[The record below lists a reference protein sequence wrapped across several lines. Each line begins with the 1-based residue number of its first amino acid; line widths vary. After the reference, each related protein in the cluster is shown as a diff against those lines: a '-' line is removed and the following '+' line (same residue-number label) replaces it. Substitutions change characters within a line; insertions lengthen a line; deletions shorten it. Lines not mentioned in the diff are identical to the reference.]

1 MRHIRVL
8 SEVPV
13 MKNWY
18 KNYTEMYIYILRFCL
33 RFIKLYRSYLT
44 NAQAIWKQRY
54 KWIYKL
60 IFIDI
65 IDNIIYASRT
75 CHQNSNQWQSSI
87 IVMCLRL
94 YHVTSINWQ
103 FLETRT
109 SDRTL
114 MGLDQLL
121 KCLGF
126 SLYPLLF
133 FLYSPFNKRL
143 TWVKIT
149 ML

>member
-8 SEVPV
+8 SKVPV

-18 KNYTEMYIYILRFCL
+18 KNYTEMYIYILKFCL
-33 RFIKLYRSYLT
+33 RFIKLNRSYST

-94 YHVTSINWQ
+94 YHMTSILHCHWREFWSRNTDVYLTYLRFGLILTQ
-103 FLETRT
+103 FYINFSRRE
-109 SDRTL
+109 
-114 MGLDQLL
+114 DQIDVL
-121 KCLGF
+121 
-126 SLYPLLF
+126 
-133 FLYSPFNKRL
+133 
-143 TWVKIT
+143 
-149 ML
+149 